1 MTPRNPIFTKSDSRH
16 KILVSGSAPPRPNY
30 MESSEYS
37 FSVKKKK
44 WTYRRFCE
52 NGAIGVLHHRVQINI
67 EILGILGMFLD
78 AVGGVRGV
86 I

>member
-1 MTPRNPIFTKSDSRH
+1 MIPRNPIFTKSDPRH

-37 FSVKKKK
+37 FSVTKKKK
-44 WTYRRFCE
+44 NLNRFSSPQKLAE
-52 NGAIGVLHHRVQINI
+52 AMHHRVQINI
-67 EILGILGMFLD
+67 EILGILG
-78 AVGGVRGV
+78 